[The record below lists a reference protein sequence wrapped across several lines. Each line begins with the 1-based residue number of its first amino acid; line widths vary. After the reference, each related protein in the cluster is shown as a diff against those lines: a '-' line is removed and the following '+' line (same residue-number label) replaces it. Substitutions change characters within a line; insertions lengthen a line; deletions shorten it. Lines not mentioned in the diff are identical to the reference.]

1 MSSSTVTVTSNV
13 PAQALTQN
21 VAMTPLGLANYLRI
35 TLAAGDSVSYMLT
48 GAPTGITINSST
60 GVISGTPSAV
70 GQATATWKAIAG
82 TATATGSISFVVLS
96 AGVPPPSGGN
106 CPTMPTNYTVVHSGD
121 SIYGG
126 TWRPDL
132 SSATYVAQLPVGAGV
147 ALELP
152 AMTNVYPY
160 GFKVT
165 DSTGGAKNYV
175 ISKCPGS
182 TVPVNGQ
189 DGTISV
195 NGDSRLDSCKGQG
208 GYVRWIDTSG
218 ATASYYNSVYLS
230 FQTTCFLPT
239 TTSQGSGAA
248 ATYYIN
254 IMNTGSGAV
263 GVQYSNQSQLN

>member
-1 MSSSTVTVTSNV
+1 VNGGTSTSAT
-13 PAQALTQN
+13 AC
-21 VAMTPLGLANYLRI
+21 
-35 TLAAGDSVSYMLT
+35 
-48 GAPTGITINSST
+48 
-60 GVISGTPSAV
+60 SAV
-70 GQATATWKAIAG
+70 VTQ
-82 TATATGSISFVVLS
+82 TGSCGTTP
-96 AGVPPPSGGN
+96 AA
-106 CPTMPTNYTVVHSGD
+106 YTVVHSGD